1 MLSPARTPAAAS
13 ATLLAQ
19 CCAEGALADA
29 WARVHENAG
38 CPGVDGVSVEAFHE
52 QALSRL
58 AELRCAVQEGR
69 YRPQPLLGVTI
80 PKPSGGQRLLA
91 IPTVIDRVL
100 QTAVA
105 QLLTR
110 LLDPDFDDASFA
122 YRSGR
127 SVRQA
132 IARIIAC
139 RDQGLCWVVDADI
152 ERYFDSVDH
161 ATLLAM
167 LRRRLPDASLTAM
180 LAQWLAAPL
189 VVEGELRARRLGV
202 PQGAPISPLLSNL
215 YLDVLDSALADA
227 NYTEVRYAD
236 DFLVLCRTREEAE
249 AAMARTREVLARLH
263 LRLNEEKSRVTHFQ
277 AGFRFLG
284 VRFEG
289 QRVSAVDPG
298 AAAWVLPA
306 VAPARSAMQVS
317 APAEPEEV
325 GTATD
330 ADPEPESDVGVEGAP
345 GGDALE
351 LTDPDAVRLDDEG
364 DGLALPRS
372 VFITTQ
378 GLRLARQQ
386 QRLIVSRGQEVIAKI
401 PLRLLDQIVVHG
413 NAMVSTAIIRHCRDE
428 GVMLAFADANGINP
442 AVLDSNL
449 EPTQSLL
456 VQQVR
461 RQDDEVF
468 GLAIARAC
476 VAGKLHNCRATL
488 RGLSRRY
495 TPEAVRRAIEVLDLT
510 LRRVER
516 SEDLDVLRG
525 HEGRAAR
532 VYFAALAALV
542 PDGWAFRGRNR
553 MPPQDPL
560 NAMLSYGY
568 AVLSHSL
575 HAAIR
580 LARLHAGFGHL
591 HASAGN
597 RPALVCDLM
606 EEFRPLV
613 VDAVVLTIAR
623 KHTLDHVTDFV
634 LPAEQGQVCK
644 LLPAAKQLFIARLES
659 KMSAPLAC
667 AEGSGKTSLFRMM
680 RAQVA
685 RYARAVAGGPAYQS
699 FRVA

>member
-1 MLSPARTPAAAS
+1 MLSPARTPTVAS

-29 WARVHENAG
+29 WAKVHENAG
-38 CPGVDGVSVEAFHE
+38 CPGVDGVSVEAFHQ

-80 PKPSGGQRLLA
+80 PKPSGGERLLS
-91 IPTVIDRVL
+91 IPTVTDRVL

-132 IARIIAC
+132 TARIVTC

-167 LRRRLPDASLTAM
+167 LRRRLPDGSLTAV
-180 LAQWLAAPL
+180 LAQWLAAP
-189 VVEGELRARRLGV
+189 VMVEGEVRPRRLGV

-215 YLDVLDSALADA
+215 YLDVLDGALADA

-236 DFLVLCRTREEAE
+236 DFLVLCRTREAAE
-249 AAMARTREVLARLH
+249 AAMALTRNVLARLH

-289 QRVSAVDPG
+289 QRVSAVDPD

-306 VAPARSAMQVS
+306 VVPTGSGAQVLSPAGAGGVV
-317 APAEPEEV
+317 A
-325 GTATD
+325 ATD
-330 ADPEPESDVGVEGAP
+330 ADPDPESDVSAEGAF
-345 GGDALE
+345 GGDELE

-386 QRLIVSRGQEVIAKI
+386 QRLIVSRGQEVVAKI

-413 NAMVSTAIIRHCRDE
+413 NAMISTAIIRHCRDD

-442 AVLDSNL
+442 AVLDGNL

-456 VQQVR
+456 VQQVK
-461 RQDDEVF
+461 RQEDAAF
-468 GLAIARAC
+468 GLAVARAC
-476 VAGKLHNCRATL
+476 VAGKLHNCRAIL
-488 RGLSRRY
+488 RGFSRRC
-495 TPEAVRRAIEVLDLT
+495 TPESVRRATEVLDAC
-510 LRRVER
+510 LRRLDR
-516 SEDLDVLRG
+516 TDDLDVLRG
-525 HEGRAAR
+525 YEGQAAR
-532 VYFAALAALV
+532 AYFAALTALL
-542 PDGWAFRGRNR
+542 PDSWSFRGRNR
-553 MPPQDPL
+553 MPPQDPV

-613 VDAVVLTIAR
+613 VDAVVLTITR
-623 KHTLDHVTDFV
+623 KHTLDPVADFV

-644 LLPAAKQLFIARLES
+644 LLPAAKQLFIARLEA

-685 RYARAVAGGPAYQS
+685 RYARAVAGGPPYQS